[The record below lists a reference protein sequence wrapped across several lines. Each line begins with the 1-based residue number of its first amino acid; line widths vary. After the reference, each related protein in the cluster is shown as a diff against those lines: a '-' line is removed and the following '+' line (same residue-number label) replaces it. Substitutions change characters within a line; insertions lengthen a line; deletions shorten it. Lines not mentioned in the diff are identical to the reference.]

1 MRILSLDLDKAIYAK
16 ISMMADQKDYP
27 HLNEAAKALINEP
40 DELRIQAI
48 RAGTWLGYA
57 RAKEILARM
66 GDLLTYPRITRMP
79 SMLLVAPSFNGKT
92 SILERFLELHP
103 PDLDPEGETTIC
115 PVIMVESPAT
125 PDVSA
130 FYSRILDALMAP
142 YKPTA
147 AAQEKN
153 SQIKLLFKQLGVK
166 MLIVDE
172 IHHLIAGSLN
182 RQKEF
187 RNALKSLGNETKVV
201 IVAAGIEDAY
211 NAFNTDPQMSSRF
224 TPEELPLW
232 RSDNQFGSLLATL
245 ELRTPLRTP
254 SNLKEPAKMQEIHS
268 RSEGTLGDMC
278 DLFKELAV
286 DAIRSKAEE
295 ITLERIRSLR
305 WVPPS
310 KRKQHKRL

>member
-1 MRILSLDLDKAIYAK
+1 
-16 ISMMADQKDYP
+16 MADPKNYP
-27 HLNEAAKALINEP
+27 HLNDAAKVLVSASEA
-40 DELRIQAI
+40 ERIRAI
-48 RAGTWLGYA
+48 RAGTWLGYP
-57 RAKEILARM
+57 RAKEILTRM
-66 GDLLTYPRITRMP
+66 EDLLEYPRITRMP
-79 SMLLVAPSFNGKT
+79 NMLLVAPSFNGKT
-92 SILERFLELHP
+92 SILERFLEQHP
-103 PDLDPEGETTIC
+103 PALDPVGEATIC
-115 PVIMVESPAT
+115 PVVMVESPPT
-125 PDVSA
+125 PDVSS
-130 FYSRILDALMAP
+130 FYSRVLDALMAP

-147 AAQEKN
+147 APQEKN
-153 SQIKLLFKQLGVK
+153 SQIKLLFRQLGVK

-182 RQKEF
+182 RQKDF

-224 TPEELPLW
+224 SPEELPLW
-232 RSDNQFGSLLATL
+232 RADNQFGSLLATL
-245 ELRTPLRTP
+245 ELRTPLKKP
-254 SNLKEPAKMQEIHS
+254 SSLKEPAVMLEMHT

-310 KRKQHKRL
+310 KRKQYQRL

>member
-1 MRILSLDLDKAIYAK
+1 MMDKPT
-16 ISMMADQKDYP
+16 DYV
-27 HLNEAAKALINEP
+27 HLNDAAKALVNAT
-40 DELRIQAI
+40 DAVRIHSI
-48 RAGTWLGYA
+48 RSGTWLGYS
-57 RAKEILARM
+57 RAKEILTRM
-66 GDLLTYPRITRMP
+66 EDLLEYPRITRMP
-79 SMLLVAPSFNGKT
+79 NMLLVAASFNGKT
-92 SILERFLELHP
+92 SILERFLAQHP
-103 PDLDPEGETTIC
+103 PDLDPLGETTIC
-115 PVIMVESPAT
+115 PVVMVESPPT

-130 FYSRILDALMAP
+130 FYSRVLEALMAP

-147 AAQEKN
+147 PPQEKY
-153 SQIKLLFKQLGVK
+153 SQIKLLFKQMGVK
-166 MLIVDE
+166 MLIIDE

-182 RQKEF
+182 RQKDF

-201 IVAAGIEDAY
+201 IVAAGIEDAF

-232 RSDNQFGSLLATL
+232 RADNHFGALLATL
-245 ELRTPLRTP
+245 ELRTPLRKP
-254 SNLKEPAKMQEIHS
+254 SHLKEPAMMLEMHT

-286 DAIRSKAEE
+286 DAIRNKTEQ

-310 KRKQHKRL
+310 KRKQYQRL

>member
-1 MRILSLDLDKAIYAK
+1 MTDP
-16 ISMMADQKDYP
+16 QKYP
-27 HLNEAAKALINEP
+27 HLNVAASALLDAS
-40 DELRIQAI
+40 DEERVRAI
-48 RAGTWLGYA
+48 RAGTWLGYP

-66 GDLLTYPRITRMP
+66 EDLLDYPRVTRMP
-79 SMLLVAPSFNGKT
+79 NMLLVAPSFNGKT
-92 SILERFLELHP
+92 SILERFLSQHP
-103 PDLDPEGETTIC
+103 PDLDPAGEVTIC
-115 PVIMVESPAT
+115 PVMMVESPPN
-125 PDVSA
+125 PDVSS

-147 AAQEKN
+147 SAQEKN
-153 SQIKLLFKQLGVK
+153 SQIKLLFKQMGVK

-182 RQKEF
+182 RQKDF

-224 TPEELPLW
+224 IPEELPMW
-232 RSDNQFGSLLATL
+232 RADQQFGALLATL
-245 ELRTPLRTP
+245 ELRTPLRKP
-254 SNLKEPAKMQEIHS
+254 SNLKEPAKMLEMHT

-305 WVPPS
+305 WIPPS
-310 KRKQHKRL
+310 RRKLHRRL